1 MHPLVGYTVGIKLP
15 EYLKVSPI
23 LRTLVKTA
31 FWMFRLCRDQVCGY
45 IGKAAFSTALECR
58 DLRRRR
64 GHDAVCLKV
73 IKNNKDF
80 LDQSLD
86 EIKLLQ
92 RIKHYGKPVR
102 TCCTCT

>member
-1 MHPLVGYTVGIKLP
+1 LT
-15 EYLKVSPI
+15 
-23 LRTLVKTA
+23 
-31 FWMFRLCRDQVCGY
+31 CRGQVCGF

-58 DLRRRR
+58 DLRRPR
-64 GHDAVCLKV
+64 GHDRVCLKV

-92 RIKHYGKPVR
+92 RIKKYGHPVSSIR
-102 TCCTCT
+102 HH